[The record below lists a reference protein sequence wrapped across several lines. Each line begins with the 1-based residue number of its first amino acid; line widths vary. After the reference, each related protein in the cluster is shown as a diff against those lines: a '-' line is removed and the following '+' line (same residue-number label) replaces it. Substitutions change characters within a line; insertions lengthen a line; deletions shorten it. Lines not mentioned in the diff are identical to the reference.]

1 MGKRQVKTRV
11 AGGKR
16 WKWWTKNEA
25 QQHLKEWQASGKPL
39 STFARERGLNGKRLA
54 WWKKRLEERSGSL
67 ESVSSPP
74 STLAE
79 ARLVPAVV
87 LGLSEERPAAPAAVT
102 VHAPGGVVVEVR
114 DAALVPAEWLAVVVT
129 CLGRAAP

>member
-1 MGKRQVKTRV
+1 MGKQEVKTSA
-11 AGGKR
+11 AGSKR
-16 WKWWTKNEA
+16 WQWWTESEA

-39 STFARERGLNGKRLA
+39 STFARERGLSASRLA
-54 WWKKRLEERSGSL
+54 WWKKRLEDGSSPLVSASGSA
-67 ESVSSPP
+67 

-87 LGLSEERPAAPAAVT
+87 LGLAEERAAAAAAVT

-114 DAALVPAEWLAVVVT
+114 DAALVPAEWVAAMVA
-129 CLGRAAP
+129 CLRRATP